1 MAQRRADAERIAAGL
16 KLLSDATRIV
26 ILDELDRAPATVGE
40 TAQRVGIAQPTA
52 SAHLRQL
59 RDAGL
64 IDAQRDGQRTVYR
77 VQRDQIER
85 VMDDAREWMLDT
97 SIRSSEGA
105 RGQAAAAIRSIH

>member
-59 RDAGL
+59 REAGL
-64 IDAQRDGQRTVYR
+64 IEAARDGQRTIYR
-77 VQRDQIER
+77 VHRAQVERLIDQ
-85 VMDDAREWMLDT
+85 ARKWMLAPSAPEPEAPPNQGD
-97 SIRSSEGA
+97 SSPLV
-105 RGQAAAAIRSIH
+105 IH